1 MLQLFSYI
9 ALNKTTI
16 QRDMTKTRGL
26 VIHGSLNSKYREA
39 CAELAAIIQQKSH
52 ISSREIS
59 KLIKEISGR
68 YQLSTIPKYTDIMSH
83 MPSNDKNR
91 KMLIRKPTKSASGV
105 IVVAIMAKPFDCPHG
120 KCIYCPGG
128 VEFNTPLSYTGK
140 EPVTKKAQE
149 VDYDARL
156 QIISKLDRYLM
167 MGHDI
172 SKVELVIV
180 GGTFPFMPLEYQS
193 QFVKQCYDALNGD
206 RALSDTLTEAKALN
220 ETSKS
225 RCVGFTVE
233 TKPDYCKSRH
243 IDIMLDL
250 GITRIEIGVQTLD
263 NAVYKMVN
271 RGHTLVDV
279 FEAFQVAKESGYKIV
294 AHMMPGLPG
303 STVDKD
309 LQDFRTLF
317 EDPRLMPDMLKIYP
331 TLVLKNTGLYRLYQ
345 KGSYCSFSEEEF
357 VNLLVEIKR
366 ITPSWVRI
374 MRIQREI
381 DPDDIVSGPKS
392 GNIRQLLQMRL
403 KEMGIKCNC
412 IRCREAGLRRLK
424 QSNVN
429 PVLKRTDYVSSNGIE
444 SFLSLEDEST
454 SSLFGFLRLRKLNNP
469 HREELRT
476 SYGEASAV
484 VRELHVFGQLIDIG
498 KKCDSTSFQHRGH
511 GSRLLKEAEDI
522 VKYDFGLDKISI
534 LSSVGTRDYYR
545 KFNYHLDGP
554 YMSKTL

>member
-16 QRDMTKTRGL
+16 QRDMTKTGGL
-26 VIHGSLNSKYREA
+26 VIHGSLNSKYSEA
-39 CAELAAIIQQKSH
+39 CAELAVIIQQKSH

-59 KLIKEISGR
+59 KLVKEISGR

-140 EPVTKKAQE
+140 EPVTKMAQE
-149 VDYDARL
+149 VDYDARS

-180 GGTFPFMPLEYQS
+180 GGTFPFMPLEYQRH
-193 QFVKQCYDALNGD
+193 FVKHCYDALNGD
-206 RALSDTLTEAKALN
+206 RVLSETLTEAKALN

-243 IDIMLDL
+243 IDIMLEL

-263 NAVYKMVN
+263 NAMYKMVN
-271 RGHTLVDV
+271 RGHTLADV
-279 FEAFQVAKESGYKIV
+279 FEAFQVAKDSGYKIV

-309 LQDFRTLF
+309 LQDFRRLF
-317 EDPRLMPDMLKIYP
+317 EDQRLMPDMLKIYP

-345 KGSYCSFSEEEF
+345 KGSYSSFSDEEF

-381 DPDDIVSGPKS
+381 DSDDIVSGPKS
-392 GNIRQLLQMRL
+392 GNIRQILQMRL

-412 IRCREAGLRRLK
+412 VRCREAGLRRLK
-424 QSNVN
+424 QSNEN
-429 PVLKRTDYVSSNGIE
+429 PVLKRTDYVSSKGIE

-476 SYGEASAV
+476 SFGKATAV

-498 KKCDSTSFQHRGH
+498 KKCDSTSFQHRGY

-522 VKYDFGLDKISI
+522 VKCDFGLDKISI

>member
-1 MLQLFSYI
+1 
-9 ALNKTTI
+9 
-16 QRDMTKTRGL
+16 MTKTGGL

-39 CAELAAIIQQKSH
+39 CAELAVIIQQKAD
-52 ISSREIS
+52 ISSREIFE
-59 KLIKEISGR
+59 LIKEISGR
-68 YQLSTIPKYTDIMSH
+68 YQLSTIPKYTDIISH
-83 MPSNDKNR
+83 LPSNDKNR

-128 VEFNTPLSYTGK
+128 IEFNTPLSYTGK
-140 EPVTKKAQE
+140 EPITKMAQE
-149 VDYDARL
+149 VDYDARS
-156 QIISKLDRYLM
+156 QIISKLDRYLK

-172 SKVELVIV
+172 SKIELVIV
-180 GGTFPFMPLEYQS
+180 GGTFPFMPLEYQRH
-193 QFVKQCYDALNGD
+193 FVKRCYDALNGD
-206 RALSDTLTEAKALN
+206 RARSDTLTDAKALN

-243 IDIMLDL
+243 IDIMLEL

-263 NAVYKMVN
+263 NTMYKMVN
-271 RGHTLVDV
+271 RGHTLADV

-309 LQDFRTLF
+309 LQNFRTLF
-317 EDPRLMPDMLKIYP
+317 EDPRFMPDMLKIYP
-331 TLVLKNTGLYRLYQ
+331 TLVLKNTGLYSLYQ
-345 KGSYCSFSEEEF
+345 KGTYSSFSDEEF
-357 VNLLVEIKR
+357 INLLIEIKR
-366 ITPSWVRI
+366 ITPNWVRI

-392 GNIRQLLQMRL
+392 GNIRQILQMKL
-403 KEMGIKCNC
+403 KEMGLKCNC

-429 PVLKRTDYVSSNGIE
+429 PVLKRSDYVSSNGIE
-444 SFLSLEDEST
+444 SFLSLEDEAT

-469 HREELRT
+469 HRDELRT
-476 SYGEASAV
+476 SSGKASAV

-498 KKCDSTSFQHRGH
+498 KKSDSTSFQHRGL
-511 GSRLLKEAEDI
+511 GSKLLKVAEDI
-522 VKYDFGLDKISI
+522 VKCDFGLDKIAV

>member
-1 MLQLFSYI
+1 
-9 ALNKTTI
+9 
-16 QRDMTKTRGL
+16 
-26 VIHGSLNSKYREA
+26 
-39 CAELAAIIQQKSH
+39 
-52 ISSREIS
+52 
-59 KLIKEISGR
+59 
-68 YQLSTIPKYTDIMSH
+68 
-83 MPSNDKNR
+83 
-91 KMLIRKPTKSASGV
+91 
-105 IVVAIMAKPFDCPHG
+105 
-120 KCIYCPGG
+120 
-128 VEFNTPLSYTGK
+128 
-140 EPVTKKAQE
+140 
-149 VDYDARL
+149 
-156 QIISKLDRYLM
+156 
-167 MGHDI
+167 
-172 SKVELVIV
+172 
-180 GGTFPFMPLEYQS
+180 MPLEYQS

-243 IDIMLDL
+243 IDIMLEL

-263 NAVYKMVN
+263 NAKYKIVN
-271 RGHTLVDV
+271 RGHTLADV

-345 KGSYCSFSEEEF
+345 KGSYCSFSDEEF

-366 ITPSWVRI
+366 ITPNWVRI

-392 GNIRQLLQMRL
+392 GNIRQILQMRL

-429 PVLKRTDYVSSNGIE
+429 PVLKRTDYVSCNGIE
-444 SFLSLEDEST
+444 SFLSLEDEAT

-476 SYGEASAV
+476 CSGKASAV

-511 GSRLLKEAEDI
+511 GSRLLKVAEDI
-522 VKYDFGLDKISI
+522 VKCDFGLDKISI

>member
-263 NAVYKMVN
+263 NAMYKMVN

-279 FEAFQVAKESGYKIV
+279 FEAFHVAKESGYKIV

-331 TLVLKNTGLYRLYQ
+331 TLILKNTGLYRLYQ

-444 SFLSLEDEST
+444 SFLSLEDEAT

>member
-1 MLQLFSYI
+1 
-9 ALNKTTI
+9 
-16 QRDMTKTRGL
+16 MTKTRGL

-39 CAELAAIIQQKSH
+39 CAELAVIIQQKSH

-59 KLIKEISGR
+59 ELIKEISGK
-68 YQLSTIPKYTDIMSH
+68 YQLSTIPKYTDIISH
-83 MPSNDKNR
+83 LPSNDKNR

-140 EPVTKKAQE
+140 EPVTKMAQE
-149 VDYDARL
+149 VDYDARS

-206 RALSDTLTEAKALN
+206 RSLSDTLTEAKALN

-225 RCVGFTVE
+225 RCVGFTIE

-243 IDIMLDL
+243 IDIMLEL

-263 NAVYKMVN
+263 NAMYKIVN
-271 RGHTLVDV
+271 RGHTLADV

-331 TLVLKNTGLYRLYQ
+331 TLVLKNTGLYRLYE
-345 KGSYCSFSEEEF
+345 KGSYCSFSDEEF

-392 GNIRQLLQMRL
+392 GNIRQILQMRL

-429 PVLKRTDYVSSNGIE
+429 PVLKRTDYVSCNGIE
-444 SFLSLEDEST
+444 SFLSLEDEAT

-476 SYGEASAV
+476 CSGKASAV

-511 GSRLLKEAEDI
+511 QSRLLKVAKDI
-522 VKYDFGLDKISI
+522 VKCDFGLDKISI
-534 LSSVGTRDYYR
+534 LVRSGFGTIIE
-545 KFNYHLDGP
+545 N
-554 YMSKTL
+554 STTI

>member
-16 QRDMTKTRGL
+16 QCDMTKTGGL
-26 VIHGSLNSKYREA
+26 VIHRSLNSKYREA
-39 CAELAAIIQQKSH
+39 CAELAVIIQHKSH
-52 ISSREIS
+52 ISSRGIS
-59 KLIKEISGR
+59 ELIKEISGR
-68 YQLSTIPKYTDIMSH
+68 YHLSTIPKYTDIMSH

-140 EPVTKKAQE
+140 EPVTKMAQE
-149 VDYDARL
+149 VDYDARS
-156 QIISKLDRYLM
+156 QIISKLDRYRM

-180 GGTFPFMPLEYQS
+180 GGTFPFMPLEYQRH
-193 QFVKQCYDALNGD
+193 FVKHCYDALNGD
-206 RALSDTLTEAKALN
+206 RARSHTLTQAKALN

-243 IDIMLDL
+243 IDIMLEL

-263 NAVYKMVN
+263 NAMYKMVN
-271 RGHTLVDV
+271 RGHTLADV

-303 STVDKD
+303 STVNKD

-317 EDPRLMPDMLKIYP
+317 EDQRLMPDMLKIYP

-345 KGSYCSFSEEEF
+345 KGSYSSFSDEEF
-357 VNLLVEIKR
+357 VNLLVEIKK

-381 DPDDIVSGPKS
+381 DSDDIVSGPKS
-392 GNIRQLLQMRL
+392 GNIRQILQTRL
-403 KEMGIKCNC
+403 KEMGIKCN
-412 IRCREAGLRRLK
+412 
-424 QSNVN
+424 
-429 PVLKRTDYVSSNGIE
+429 
-444 SFLSLEDEST
+444 
-454 SSLFGFLRLRKLNNP
+454 
-469 HREELRT
+469 
-476 SYGEASAV
+476 
-484 VRELHVFGQLIDIG
+484 
-498 KKCDSTSFQHRGH
+498 
-511 GSRLLKEAEDI
+511 
-522 VKYDFGLDKISI
+522 
-534 LSSVGTRDYYR
+534 
-545 KFNYHLDGP
+545 
-554 YMSKTL
+554 

>member
-263 NAVYKMVN
+263 NAMYKMVN

-279 FEAFQVAKESGYKIV
+279 FEAFHVAKESGYKIV

-444 SFLSLEDEST
+444 SFLSLEDGAT

>member
-1 MLQLFSYI
+1 MLQLISYI

-39 CAELAAIIQQKSH
+39 CAELAVIIQQKSH

-59 KLIKEISGR
+59 ELIKEISGR
-68 YQLSTIPKYTDIMSH
+68 YQLSTIPKYTDIISH
-83 MPSNDKNR
+83 LPSNDKNR

-140 EPVTKKAQE
+140 EPVTKMAQE
-149 VDYDARL
+149 VDYDARS

-180 GGTFPFMPLEYQS
+180 GGTFPFMPLEYQRH
-193 QFVKQCYDALNGD
+193 FVKHCYDALNGD
-206 RALSDTLTEAKALN
+206 RALSDTLTEAKSLN

-233 TKPDYCKSRH
+233 TTPDYCKSRH
-243 IDIMLDL
+243 IDIMLEL

-263 NAVYKMVN
+263 NAKYKIVN
-271 RGHTLVDV
+271 RGHTLADV

-317 EDPRLMPDMLKIYP
+317 EDQRLMPDMLKIYP

-345 KGSYCSFSEEEF
+345 KGSYCSFSDEEF

-366 ITPSWVRI
+366 ITPNWVRI

-392 GNIRQLLQMRL
+392 GNIRQILQMRL

-429 PVLKRTDYVSSNGIE
+429 PVLKRTDYVSCNGIE
-444 SFLSLEDEST
+444 SFLSLEDEAT

-476 SYGEASAV
+476 CSGKASAV

-511 GSRLLKEAEDI
+511 GSRLLKVAEDI
-522 VKYDFGLDKISI
+522 VKCDFGLDKISI

>member
-16 QRDMTKTRGL
+16 QCDMTKTGGL

-39 CAELAAIIQQKSH
+39 CAELAVIIQQKSH
-52 ISSREIS
+52 ISSRGIS
-59 KLIKEISGR
+59 ELIKEISGR
-68 YQLSTIPKYTDIMSH
+68 YHLSTIPKYTDIMSH

-140 EPVTKKAQE
+140 EPVTKMAQE
-149 VDYDARL
+149 VDYDARS
-156 QIISKLDRYLM
+156 QIISKLDRYRM

-180 GGTFPFMPLEYQS
+180 GGTFPFMPLEYQRH
-193 QFVKQCYDALNGD
+193 FVKHCYDALNGD
-206 RALSDTLTEAKALN
+206 RVRSHTLTQAKALN

-243 IDIMLDL
+243 IDIMLEL

-263 NAVYKMVN
+263 NAMYKMVN
-271 RGHTLVDV
+271 RGHTLADV

-317 EDPRLMPDMLKIYP
+317 EDQRLMPDMLKIYP

-345 KGSYCSFSEEEF
+345 KGSYSSFSDEEF
-357 VNLLVEIKR
+357 VNLLVKIKK

-381 DPDDIVSGPKS
+381 DSDDIVSGPKS
-392 GNIRQLLQMRL
+392 GNIRQILQTRL

-429 PVLKRTDYVSSNGIE
+429 PVLKRTEYVSSDGIE
-444 SFLSLEDEST
+444 SFLSLEDEAT
-454 SSLFGFLRLRKLNNP
+454 SSLFGFLRLRKLTNP

-476 SYGEASAV
+476 SSGNATAV

-511 GSRLLKEAEDI
+511 GSRLLKVAEDI
-522 VKYDFGLDKISI
+522 VKCDFGLDKISI

>member
-1 MLQLFSYI
+1 M
-9 ALNKTTI
+9 AKTG
-16 QRDMTKTRGL
+16 GL
-26 VIHGSLNSKYREA
+26 VIHGPTNLRYKEA
-39 CAELAAIIQQKSH
+39 CAELAMIIQQKSN
-52 ISSREIS
+52 ISS
-59 KLIKEISGR
+59 KEISELVKEISAR

-83 MPSNDKNR
+83 LPSNDKNR
-91 KMLIRKPTKSASGV
+91 KMLIKKPTKSASGV

-120 KCIYCPGG
+120 RCIYCPGG

-140 EPVTKKAQE
+140 EPVTRMAQE
-149 VDYDARL
+149 VDYDARS
-156 QIISKLDRYLM
+156 QIVSKLDHYLM
-167 MGHDI
+167 MGHDV
-172 SKVELVIV
+172 SKIELVIV
-180 GGTFPFMPLEYQS
+180 GGTFPFMPLDYQR
-193 QFVKQCYDALNGD
+193 QFVKHCYDALNGD
-206 RALSDTLTEAKALN
+206 RTRSDTLTEAKVLN

-233 TKPDYCKSRH
+233 TKPDYCKRQH
-243 IDIMLDL
+243 IDIMLEL

-263 NAVYKMVN
+263 NEMYKKVN
-271 RGHTLVDV
+271 RGHTLADV
-279 FEAFQVAKESGYKIV
+279 FEAFQVAKEAGYKIV

-309 LQDFRTLF
+309 LQYFRTLF

-331 TLVLKNTGLYRLYQ
+331 TLVLKNTGLYSLYQ
-345 KGSYCSFSEEEF
+345 KGSYSSFSDEEF
-357 VNLLVEIKR
+357 INLLIEIKR

-381 DPDDIVSGPKS
+381 DSDDIVSGPKS
-392 GNIRQLLQMRL
+392 GNIRQILQKRL
-403 KEMGIKCNC
+403 KEIGFKCNC

-424 QSNVN
+424 HSNVN
-429 PVLKRTDYVSSNGIE
+429 PVLKRTDYVSCNGIE
-444 SFLSLEDEST
+444 SFISLEDEDT
-454 SSLFGFLRLRKLNNP
+454 SSLFGFLRLRKLNDP

-476 SYGEASAV
+476 STGQPSAI

-511 GSRLLKEAEDI
+511 GSTLLKVAEDI
-522 VKYDFGLDKISI
+522 VRRDFGLDKISI
-534 LSSVGTRDYYR
+534 LSSVGTREYYR

>member
-1 MLQLFSYI
+1 
-9 ALNKTTI
+9 
-16 QRDMTKTRGL
+16 MTKTKGL
-26 VIHGSLNSKYREA
+26 VIHGSLNSKYKEA
-39 CAELAAIIQQKSH
+39 CAELAVIIQQKSH
-52 ISSREIS
+52 ISGREIS
-59 KLIKEISGR
+59 ELIKEISGR
-68 YQLSTIPKYTDIMSH
+68 YQLSTIPKYTDILSYL
-83 MPSNDKNR
+83 PSGDKNR
-91 KMLIRKPTKSASGV
+91 KMLIKKPTKSASGV
-105 IVVAIMAKPFDCPHG
+105 IAVAIMAKPFDCPHG

-140 EPVTKKAQE
+140 EPVTKMAQE
-149 VDYDARL
+149 VDYDARS

-180 GGTFPFMPLEYQS
+180 GGTFPFMPLEYQRH
-193 QFVKQCYDALNGD
+193 FVKHCYDALNGD
-206 RALSDTLTEAKALN
+206 RSFSDTLTEAKSLN

-243 IDIMLDL
+243 IDIMLEL
-250 GITRIEIGVQTLD
+250 GVTRIELGVQTLD
-263 NAVYKMVN
+263 NAMYKMVN
-271 RGHTLVDV
+271 RGHTLADV
-279 FEAFQVAKESGYKIV
+279 FDAFQVAKESGYKIV

-309 LQDFRTLF
+309 LQDFKTLF

-345 KGSYCSFSEEEF
+345 KGSYSSFSDEEF
-357 VNLLVEIKR
+357 ISLLVEIKR

-381 DPDDIVSGPKS
+381 DPADIVSGPKS
-392 GNIRQLLQMRL
+392 GNIRQILQMRL

-412 IRCREAGLRRLK
+412 IRCREAGLSRLK

-444 SFLSLEDEST
+444 SFLSLEDEAT
-454 SSLFGFLRLRKLNNP
+454 SSLFGFLRLRKLNSP
-469 HREELRT
+469 HRGELRT
-476 SYGEASAV
+476 SSGKANAV

-498 KKCDSTSFQHRGH
+498 KKCNSTSFQHKGH
-511 GSRLLKEAEDI
+511 GSKLLKVAEDI
-522 VKYDFGLDKISI
+522 VKCDFGLDKISI
-534 LSSVGTRDYYR
+534 LSAVGTRDYYR

>member
-9 ALNKTTI
+9 SLNKTTI

-26 VIHGSLNSKYREA
+26 VIQGSLNSKYREA
-39 CAELAAIIQQKSH
+39 CAELAVIIQQKSH

-59 KLIKEISGR
+59 ELIKEISGR

-83 MPSNDKNR
+83 LPSNDKNR

-105 IVVAIMAKPFDCPHG
+105 IVVAIMAKPLDCPHG
-120 KCIYCPGG
+120 KCIFCPGG
-128 VEFNTPLSYTGK
+128 VEFNTPMRYTANQ
-140 EPVTKKAQE
+140 PVTIMAQE
-149 VDYDARL
+149 VDYEARS

-180 GGTFPFMPLEYQS
+180 GGTFPFMPLEYQRHI
-193 QFVKQCYDALNGD
+193 VKDCDDAMNGA

-263 NAVYKMVN
+263 NAMYKMVN
-271 RGHTLVDV
+271 RGHTLADV

-317 EDPRLMPDMLKIYP
+317 KDPRLMPDMLKIYP

-345 KGSYCSFSEEEF
+345 KGSYSSFSDEEF

-392 GNIRQLLQMRL
+392 GNIRQILQMRL

-429 PVLKRTDYVSSNGIE
+429 PVLKRTDYVSCNGIE
-444 SFLSLEDEST
+444 SFLSLEDEAT

-476 SYGEASAV
+476 SSGKASAV

-498 KKCDSTSFQHRGH
+498 KKCDSTSFQHKGH
-511 GSRLLKEAEDI
+511 GSRLLKVAEDI
-522 VKYDFGLDKISI
+522 VKCDFELDKISI
-534 LSSVGTRDYYR
+534 LSSVGTRAYYR

>member
-149 VDYDARL
+149 VNYDARL

-193 QFVKQCYDALNGD
+193 QFVKQCYDALNGH

-263 NAVYKMVN
+263 NAMYKMVN

-279 FEAFQVAKESGYKIV
+279 FEAFHVAKESGYKIV

-331 TLVLKNTGLYRLYQ
+331 TLILKNTGLYRLYQ

-444 SFLSLEDEST
+444 SFLSLEDEAT

>member
-263 NAVYKMVN
+263 NAMYKMVN

-279 FEAFQVAKESGYKIV
+279 FEAFHVAKESGYKIV

-303 STVDKD
+303 SSVDKD

-331 TLVLKNTGLYRLYQ
+331 TLILKNTGLYRLYQ

-444 SFLSLEDEST
+444 SFLSLEDEAT